1 MAEPT
6 LVQLFGAG
14 ASQTATQLLIEKAA
28 LSAIGLQAGATNT
41 GESLLMCLILIA
53 AQQLTQ
59 TNLDANIEQHLVIE
73 PSTQENIVLRNGQR
87 FRQTVYTIEVYS
99 PEPDF
104 SINVNNF

>member
-6 LVQLFGAG
+6 LIQLFGAG

-28 LSAIGLQAGATNT
+28 LSAIGLQASDSNT
-41 GESLLMCLILIA
+41 AESLLMCLILIS

-99 PEPDF
+99 PEPEF
-104 SINVNNF
+104 NINVNNF